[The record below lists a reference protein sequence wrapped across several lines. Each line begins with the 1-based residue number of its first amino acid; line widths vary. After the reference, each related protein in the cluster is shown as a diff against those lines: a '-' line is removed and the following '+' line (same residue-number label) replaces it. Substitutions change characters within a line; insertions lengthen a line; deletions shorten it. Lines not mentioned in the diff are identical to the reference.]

1 MKYPIPNPSGNQML
15 SLINGL
21 YQRSAGMCS
30 AGAGPY
36 GIGTSVVEDALIG
49 VCFSFEPDPV
59 LDCKILPD
67 EIPEYTV
74 SVVGFW
80 NGEHKYLSSVEVEQ
94 LLSNPNPKTRV
105 LAETLQY
112 FEGKTWTMS
121 CAECQEAFKILADA
135 EMREVFGLDEQDQAG
150 PKLGM

>member
-49 VCFSFEPDPV
+49 VSLKQQSGGMAQSHSSASSWLLVCLLRYSARSCLLAGRVACFPQSGH
-59 LDCKILPD
+59 CSGSSG
-67 EIPEYTV
+67 V
-74 SVVGFW
+74 S
-80 NGEHKYLSSVEVEQ
+80 N
-94 LLSNPNPKTRV
+94 R
-105 LAETLQY
+105 
-112 FEGKTWTMS
+112 
-121 CAECQEAFKILADA
+121 
-135 EMREVFGLDEQDQAG
+135 
-150 PKLGM
+150 

>member
-80 NGEHKYLSSVEVEQ
+80 KHRLTRAHREKQ
-94 LLSNPNPKTRV
+94 LK
-105 LAETLQY
+105 
-112 FEGKTWTMS
+112 MS
-121 CAECQEAFKILADA
+121 C
-135 EMREVFGLDEQDQAG
+135 QALHNA
-150 PKLGM
+150 PPNRT